1 MRLVEERNR
10 HQPAI
15 FRLSLAKYLPLM
27 ERSHSKL
34 PVGPIIT
41 SASVTACPEWKKK
54 KKAPMKKT
62 THKCKCSASGTRTPI
77 KQLRRKAIK
86 MYNLT

>member
-1 MRLVEERNR
+1 MRLAEARNR

-15 FRLSLAKYLPLM
+15 FRLSLAKYLPLT

-41 SASVTACPEWKKK
+41 SASAIAYPERKKK
-54 KKAPMKKT
+54 KRALMKKT
-62 THKCKCSASGTRTPI
+62 THRYKCLASATRTLI
-77 KQLRRKAIK
+77 KQLRKKASK